1 MIPQNF
7 DYSAPANLKEAL
19 TLLAGGKAKI
29 LAGGMSLIPLMKLR
43 LAAPEHVVDISR
55 IPGLSYVREEQGTI
69 RVGAL
74 TTHYEVE
81 TNALLRGKCPLLPET
96 ASHIGD
102 VQVRNMG
109 TLGGSIAHADP
120 AADYPAALYALEAK
134 VRLVSAKGDRT
145 LSMDEFLVDTMTTA
159 IEWGEIVLEVI
170 LPVEAGGTGV
180 SYQKMPQP
188 ASGFALVGVAARI
201 ASSGGKISMARVGVT
216 GVAPKA
222 YRAEKVEE
230 LLAGKSGTAEEIRQ
244 AAAVIA
250 DEVEP
255 NSDLHA
261 SADYRA
267 QMAKVYAA
275 RAITSA
281 LQRTA

>member
-7 DYSAPANLKEAL
+7 EYSSPANLQEAL
-19 TLLAGGKAKI
+19 GLIADGNAKV

-55 IPGLSYVREEQGTI
+55 IPGLSYIREEGGAI
-69 RVGAL
+69 HVGAM

-81 TNALLRGKCPLLPET
+81 SSPLLRGKCPLLAET

-120 AADYPAALYALEAK
+120 AADYPAALFALEAK
-134 VRLVSAKGDRT
+134 VRLVSAKTDRT
-145 LSMDEFLVDTMTTA
+145 LSIDEFLVDTMTTA
-159 IEWGEIVLEVI
+159 VEPGELVLELI
-170 LPVEAGGTGV
+170 LPVESGSTGV
-180 SYQKMPQP
+180 SYQKMAQP
-188 ASGFALVGVAARI
+188 ASGFALVGIAAR
-201 ASSGGKISMARVGVT
+201 AAKAGGRVSLVRVGVT
-216 GVAPKA
+216 GLASKA
-222 YRAEKVEE
+222 YRAANVET
-230 LLAGKSGTAEEIRQ
+230 LLAGTAGSADDIRK
-244 AAAVIA
+244 AAAVVA
-250 DEVEP
+250 DGVDA

-267 QMAKVYAA
+267 HMARVYTA
-275 RAITSA
+275 RALAAA
-281 LQRTA
+281 LSRAS